1 MLCAVVFF
9 LKWLKIIAGQPSWSG
24 PKREGVDNWLLAD
37 TQRHTQ
43 VQHPLC
49 SSQCIWGF
57 QEVLKQCWAQQF
69 VVGLNRMDTTNIKQF
84 SLFWQVQ

>member
-57 QEVLKQCWAQQF
+57 QEVLNS
-69 VVGLNRMDTTNIKQF
+69 VELNN
-84 SLFWQVQ
+84 L